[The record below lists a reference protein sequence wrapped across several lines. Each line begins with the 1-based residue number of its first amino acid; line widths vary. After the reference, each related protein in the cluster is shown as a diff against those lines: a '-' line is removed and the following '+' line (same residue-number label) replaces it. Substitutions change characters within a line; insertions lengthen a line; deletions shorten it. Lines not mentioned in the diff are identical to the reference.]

1 MQSTDEVATKLL
13 DRDSYPPGVP
23 CWVDTFQPDAGAA
36 ADFYGALLGWEFE
49 ARAPDGEVEYL
60 VARLAG
66 SAVAAVAPQPLD
78 APPQATW
85 NTYVA
90 VASADDAA
98 ERVIA
103 AGGSVLAGPFDV
115 RDAGRMAVIAD
126 PGGAVLSL
134 WQAGARKGAQLVNA
148 PGSWNWSNLECSDAA
163 GVQDFYWEVFGWEA
177 DAMAFGDADSAMLRL
192 PGYGDFLA
200 ARDPEVRRRH
210 AQAGVPSGFSDA
222 IGWIVP
228 PAADGAPPR
237 WSVTFAVENPD
248 AIAAHAAQLGGSVVV
263 EPYDV
268 APVRIAVLR
277 DPQGARFTISAYRP
291 E

>member
-1 MQSTDEVATKLL
+1 MLL
-13 DRDSYPPGVP
+13 DRDDYPAGVP

-36 ADFYGALLGWEFE
+36 AGFYGELFGWDFE
-49 ARAPDGEVEYL
+49 ERAPDGEVEYL
-60 VARLAG
+60 VARLRG
-66 SAVAAVAPQPLD
+66 SAVAAVAPQAPG

-85 NTYVA
+85 NTYIA

-98 ERVIA
+98 ERVVA

-126 PGGAVLSL
+126 PAGAVVHL

-148 PGSWNWSNLECSDAA
+148 PGSWNWSNLECGDAA

-192 PGYGDFLA
+192 PGYGEFLA
-200 ARDPEVRRRH
+200 ARDPEIRRRH
-210 AQAGVPSGFSDA
+210 AQAAVPSGFTDA

-228 PAADGAPPR
+228 PANGEAPR
-237 WSVTFAVENPD
+237 WSVTFAVDDPD
-248 AIAAHAAQLGGSVVV
+248 AIAAHALELGGSVVV
-263 EPYDV
+263 DPYDV
-268 APVRIAVLR
+268 APVRLAVLR
-277 DPQGARFTISAYRP
+277 DPQGAQFTISAYRP